1 MTLSARIARAE
12 SRVPQAAPTVTVVR
26 RFYTPCPVCRRH
38 GGARVRHVRE
48 NDLAAPA
55 DAWTRRAAATP
66 DGGPPGC
73 GALLVNRAAWD
84 YYEWCE
90 AHPPADPHALP
101 PDRPGASRSPS
112 GPTRGAPSRRTVTWW
127 SSGPGA
133 TRGRRDHAAPTRRDR
148 HVAPRRLARS
158 CPMRPPP
165 RDVRDTPAASAGA

>member
-12 SRVPQAAPTVTVVR
+12 SRVPQPAPTVTVVR

-48 NDLAAPA
+48 NDLAAPP
-55 DAWTRRAAATP
+55 DAWTAACGGTP

-90 AHPPADPHALP
+90 AHPPADPHAPLA
-101 PDRPGASRSPS
+101 DGRGLVSFAEWADAWRTLKAHGHVVVVRPGRDQ
-112 GPTRGAPSRRTVTWW
+112 VT
-127 SSGPGA
+127 P
-133 TRGRRDHAAPTRRDR
+133 
-148 HVAPRRLARS
+148 
-158 CPMRPPP
+158 
-165 RDVRDTPAASAGA
+165 